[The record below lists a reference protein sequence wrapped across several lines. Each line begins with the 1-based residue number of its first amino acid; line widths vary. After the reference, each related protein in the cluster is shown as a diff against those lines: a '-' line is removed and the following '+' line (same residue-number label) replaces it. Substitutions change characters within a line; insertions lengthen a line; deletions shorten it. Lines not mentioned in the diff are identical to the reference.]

1 MSSHLCDPATAELPF
16 VSSPIHGANIGG
28 AVSLYLRGS
37 CKAEGEKMAAVVVEL
52 IKIAVVCFDIG
63 EKAKRGSQ
71 VW

>member
-1 MSSHLCDPATAELPF
+1 
-16 VSSPIHGANIGG
+16 
-28 AVSLYLRGS
+28 
-37 CKAEGEKMAAVVVEL
+37 MAAVVVEL